1 MKAADNR
8 SGSSLWQDEV
18 RRVAAGIRR
27 RVLDHTIKHN
37 GGYLSQACS
46 SAEILATLYVK
57 VMNLRKVDVPLV
69 PQPFPGVPGP
79 NNPNYFTGAAYNG
92 PGNDQDRFFLSP
104 AQYALALYATL
115 IETGRMAE
123 EGLDQF
129 NKDGSVVEMIGAEH
143 SPGMETMTGSLG
155 QGISQ
160 AAGIA
165 MARKRRGEKGRV
177 FIFMSDGEFQIGQ
190 TWEALQAISYHM
202 LDNVIIYVD
211 VNGFQCDGKMCNVM
225 DIEPLDRRLE
235 SFGARVFRINGHD
248 IKRLAEVASLAT
260 DGRPVVVLADTDA
273 CRGIDVLKARAPK
286 MHYVRFTS
294 EEEKGRYVTAFQRLC
309 AKGQEPEPTAAQ
321 TDSKPQVKLQTSHE
335 ILSKVH
341 AKNIVRWAADKPKV
355 LVLSADLTSSTEID
369 LFRDTYPDRFLSM
382 GIAEQNMLS
391 FAAGLARE
399 GFIPFVHTFAVF
411 IYRRAYDQI
420 AMSVSYPNLP
430 VRMIGFLPGVT
441 TPGGATHQAIEDIA
455 IMRALPNMT
464 VIECGDATEVES
476 VLDVIEKINGP
487 VYVRML
493 RGEMPRLFEKGDPM
507 QLGKARLLAEGSD
520 VTILT
525 SGIMTEEAMRGVQ
538 VLRKRGVSVQ
548 HMHISTLKPFDDS
561 SVIDAIAKSRYGVIT
576 MENHTIIGGLGTIIA
591 EKMAEEGMAKKLV
604 RIGLRDTYAH
614 GASKQYLLKKY
625 GMDALAL
632 IKEVEA
638 MVGKTFGIS
647 EDELAKTHVT
657 AIHSKSKAEAL

>member
-1 MKAADNR
+1 MKVADNKR
-8 SGSSLWQDEV
+8 ESSLWQDEV
-18 RRVAAGIRR
+18 RRVAAGIRW
-27 RVLDHTIKHN
+27 RVLDHTIKNN

-57 VMNLRKVDVPLV
+57 VMNLGKVDVPLV

-79 NNPNYFTGAAYNG
+79 NNPNYFTGAAFNG
-92 PGNDQDRFFLSP
+92 PGKDQDRFFLSP
-104 AQYALALYATL
+104 AQYALVLYATL

-123 EGLDQF
+123 EGLSQF

-143 SPGMETMTGSLG
+143 SPGLETMTGSLG

-165 MARKRRGEKGRV
+165 MARKRKGEKGRA

-190 TWEALQAISYHM
+190 TWEALQAMSFHM

-211 VNGFQCDGKMCNVM
+211 MNGFQCDGKMCNVM
-225 DIEPLDRRLE
+225 DIEPLDKRLE
-235 SFGARVFRINGHD
+235 SFGARVFRVNGHD
-248 IKRLAEVASLAT
+248 IKRLAEVGSLAP

-294 EEEKGRYVTAFQRLC
+294 EEEKGRYVTAFQGLC
-309 AKGQEPEPTAAQ
+309 GKGQAPEPKAAQ
-321 TDSKPQVKLQTSHE
+321 TKSKPQGKPYAGPE
-335 ILSKVH
+335 ILSRVH
-341 AKNIVRWAADKPKV
+341 AKNFVKWAADKPEV

-430 VRMIGFLPGVT
+430 VRMIGFLPGIT

-476 VLDVIEKINGP
+476 VLDVIDKINGP

-493 RGEMPRLFEKGDPM
+493 RGEIPRLFDKEDPM
-507 QLGKARLLAEGSD
+507 QFGKARVLSVGSD
-520 VTILT
+520 VAILT

-538 VLRKRGVSVQ
+538 VLRKRGLSIQ
-548 HMHISTLKPFDDS
+548 HMHISTLKPFDDQ
-561 SVIDAIAKSRYGVIT
+561 SVLDAIAKSRCGVIT

-591 EKMAEEGMAKKLV
+591 EKMAEAGMEKKLV

-638 MVGKTFGIS
+638 MVGKTFNIS
-647 EDELAKTHVT
+647 EDELTKTHV
-657 AIHSKSKAEAL
+657 AAVHSKAKSEAL